1 MNYDFYFKY
10 EKEASLFVEQAS
22 EIAKE
27 YGRVTLSDLYDLSGG
42 PSCYAHYEISWSVY
56 SIKNNV
62 YVKYNSDLKC
72 YIVTFPEPYFN
83 KVDHNKVETTTT
95 PKSYVTKKESET
107 SSKPLNITIC
117 MDLLEDPLETVHQIL
132 DMANEI
138 KDRPIFITI
147 S

>member
-10 EKEASLFVEQAS
+10 EKEASLFVEQAR

-42 PSCYAHYEISWSVY
+42 PSCYEHSKISWSVY

-62 YVKYNSDLKC
+62 YVKYDSDLEC
-72 YIVTFPEPYFN
+72 YIVSFPEPYFN
-83 KVDHNKVETTTT
+83 KVDNNKVETTMT
-95 PKSYVTKKESET
+95 PKSYIVKKKSET
-107 SSKPLNITIC
+107 SSEPINITIC
-117 MDLLEDPLETVHQIL
+117 MDSLEDPFEVVHEIF
-132 DMANEI
+132 DMTNKI

>member
-10 EKEASLFVEQAS
+10 EKEASLFVERAR

-42 PSCYAHYEISWSVY
+42 PSCYVHSKISWSVY

-62 YVKYNSDLKC
+62 YVKYNSDLEC
-72 YIVTFPEPYFN
+72 YIVSFPDPYFN
-83 KVDHNKVETTTT
+83 KVDNNKVETTAT
-95 PKSYVTKKESET
+95 PKSYVVKKESET
-107 SSKPLNITIC
+107 SSEPLNITIC
-117 MDLLEDPLETVHQIL
+117 MDLLEDPLKVIHEVF
-132 DMANEI
+132 DMTNKI
-138 KDRPIFITI
+138 KDRQVFITI